1 MMTNTD
7 IDRGIET
14 VFNNFKKVPYIQK
27 SSDEDTLILWKSFI
41 AYSYCYVNLDGG
53 GNYENADDFLEQN
66 PKFLKD
72 NATQMIKR
80 AIDECLSVGEK
91 YYVEH
96 IEDVLEDF
104 DDSEEAYEEI
114 EDTMRKYIQSVDIN
128 KFNMLFDIKTKFDNS
143 DQKFK
148 DNYNWLMNQIKN
160 KE

>member
-1 MMTNTD
+1 MTKTD

-27 SSDEDTLILWKSFI
+27 SSDEDTLTLWKIFI

-53 GNYENADDFLEQN
+53 GNYADADEFLEQN
-66 PKFLKD
+66 PKFLND
-72 NATQMIKR
+72 DATQMIKR

-96 IEDVLEDF
+96 IEDDLENF
-104 DDSEEAYEEI
+104 DDSEQAYEEI

-128 KFNMLFDIKTKFDNS
+128 KFNILFDIKTKFDNS
-143 DQKFK
+143 DQKYK